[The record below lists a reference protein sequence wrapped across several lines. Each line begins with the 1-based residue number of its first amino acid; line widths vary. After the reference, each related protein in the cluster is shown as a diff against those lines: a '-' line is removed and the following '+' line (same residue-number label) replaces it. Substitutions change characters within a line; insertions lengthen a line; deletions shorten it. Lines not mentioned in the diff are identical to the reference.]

1 MADLGRR
8 AFFTRGLPGSVA
20 VLLGGSVAAA
30 PAAAAQGKVRPGPGE
45 ISARDLR
52 RSSRAEVREVLRRV
66 RARAR
71 AR

>member
-1 MADLGRR
+1 MADLSRR

-20 VLLGGSVAAA
+20 ALLGGGVVAA
-30 PAAAAQGKVRPGPGE
+30 PAAAAEGRARAGAGD

-52 RSSRAEVREVLRRV
+52 RSSRAEVRGALRRI

-71 AR
+71 TR